1 MDLGTL
7 QLKKTLPFRAL
18 FYFRV
23 GWGTYFAYIMAA
35 INVLTVTYFLAIE
48 NYPSLQVIFPT
59 FVHYIATA
67 VGIGVPL
74 LVLVGYAHY
83 KRSVAFRAEAE
94 IEIEANPYWYK
105 APPGWNKEVV
115 FPLYLNMINLMT
127 KMSKNEKLTPDEI
140 KKISDLQESLSNLID
155 GGYVGRPS
163 RMKDDS

>member
-1 MDLGTL
+1 MTTK
-7 QLKKTLPFRAL
+7 QSFRAW
-18 FYFRV
+18 FYFRQ
-23 GWGTYFAYIMAA
+23 GWTAYFAFIMAA

-67 VGIGVPL
+67 VGVGVPL
-74 LVLVGYAHY
+74 LVFVGYTHY

-115 FPLYLNMINLMT
+115 FPLYLNMINLMI

-140 KKISDLQESLSNLID
+140 KKMSDIQKSLSTLID
-155 GGYVGRPS
+155 GGYVGKPS
-163 RMKDDS
+163 RMRE